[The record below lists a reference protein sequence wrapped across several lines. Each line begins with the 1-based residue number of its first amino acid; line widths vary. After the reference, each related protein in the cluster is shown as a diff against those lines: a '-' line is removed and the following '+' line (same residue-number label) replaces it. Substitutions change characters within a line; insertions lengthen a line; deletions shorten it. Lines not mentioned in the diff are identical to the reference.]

1 MLDGDDIFNKK
12 NIIEIKQNSLFIN
25 NKGNQ
30 KYNIINNFNSNNTI
44 SDEIGNSFQIII
56 VNRNINLLNKNENK
70 NGKIEKLS
78 KI

>member
-56 VNRNINLLNKNENK
+56 VNRNINLLNKN
-70 NGKIEKLS
+70 GKIEKLS